1 MNFSSNPACLKR
13 ALVAPVNAAFLIPPV
28 DLGFFALTNG
38 LGGMGGL
45 TDLLSFLIFR
55 PDGPATGSFLMTG
68 VAGVAAAGPVG
79 AAGTSFSMIFF
90 NKFSKGLSTMASLGM
105 PAPAG
110 MRVPVRI
117 RLVRRACSR
126 AKGFVIRTAVA
137 SGILGLLKIN
147 VFRPPSVRLCS
158 TGHSAKFV
166 PCNNLANVQTLGW
179 GPSSPLPS

>member
-1 MNFSSNPACLKR
+1 MNLSSNPACFKR
-13 ALVAPVNAAFLIPPV
+13 ALVAPENAAFLIPPV

-45 TDLLSFLIFR
+45 TDLLSFLIFS

-68 VAGVAAAGPVG
+68 VAGVTAAPGA

-105 PAPAG
+105 PAPAE
-110 MRVPVRI
+110 MQVPVRI
-117 RLVRRACSR
+117 RLVRRACSQ

-137 SGILGLLKIN
+137 SGI
-147 VFRPPSVRLCS
+147 
-158 TGHSAKFV
+158 
-166 PCNNLANVQTLGW
+166 
-179 GPSSPLPS
+179 